1 MDYIQLQ
8 QITMEL
14 EIIRFKFFMAMRE
27 KQQLQIILDG
37 EAVRLRKL
45 EEEFEALQDE
55 SVYLNSYM
63 KMLQNIK
70 NLCYTN
76 HC

>member
-55 SVYLNSYM
+55 SGHLNSSI
-63 KMLQNIK
+63 KMLENIK
-70 NLCYTN
+70 NLCYTS

>member
-1 MDYIQLQ
+1 MDCIQLQ

-14 EIIRFKFFMAMRE
+14 QILRFKFFMAMRE
-27 KQQLQIILDG
+27 KQQLQIIPEG
-37 EAVRLRKL
+37 ETVILRKL

-55 SVYLNSYM
+55 SGHLNSSI
-63 KMLQNIK
+63 KMLENIK